1 MKFQF
6 SKPFTLDR
14 TVRLLL
20 GVFAIVSIVLLFRYL
35 SPVLLPFF
43 IAWLLAYLFH
53 PIVLFFQNR
62 LKIGNRTASVLLVLF
77 LIFSFIGLSIY
88 FLAPILFD
96 EITRLKDFI
105 VLYTADTNRTTP
117 YFWEETLRRFLVEKH
132 IPELIAQNGFNDAL
146 NVVFPFA
153 KTVLSKSV
161 AITGG
166 LVTAFFTIL
175 YLFFILKDYQT
186 INALFISLI
195 PQRYQTFV
203 SGLMQDVEQGMSNYY
218 RGQSLVALILCVLYA
233 FGFYLI
239 DMPVAI
245 LMGLIVGALNLIP
258 YLQIIAIPPA
268 ILLMLV
274 HSLEAG
280 TSPLYSL
287 LLLLVVFVVIQVFQ
301 DGFLVPRILGKRM
314 GLNAA
319 VVLLSLSIFGMLFGL
334 IGLIIALPITTLL
347 LSYYKRFILS
357 SVNESALPKADE
369 KCGQTEC

>member
-287 LLLLVVFVVIQVFQ
+287 LLLLVVLVVIQVFQ

>member
-233 FGFYLI
+233 LGFYLI

-268 ILLMLV
+268 VLLMLV

-287 LLLLVVFVVIQVFQ
+287 LLLLVVLVVIQVFQ